1 MATYNFDDLK
11 EEYNN
16 LEDPIIVIK
25 IQGKDLGSIKKGYPV
40 SDITIDL
47 TSGYEASVAEFT
59 IYNAYDQA
67 TATFNDDSML
77 EKYTTLGA
85 KVEIA
90 LGYAATA
97 KTVFVGAI
105 MRVNFQHELDD
116 VPGIRITAM
125 DVKGVMMA
133 SSYSKQL
140 TATYYS
146 AAVKEILERKAYANM
161 QSAGMISNIYV
172 TDTPDKPSSGT
183 GLDGAGGSDSLSSL
197 GGGMDLSSE
206 SETSDKTIEMVAE
219 SDYEFIVKVAKRYN
233 YEFYTECGNVIFR
246 KAKADTSTRMEISP
260 ATGMYSFDIS
270 YDVTG
275 LVNKVVVRAADAARA
290 QVIESEVSNSDYS
303 LPSKAK
309 SLIKASERVYIDGS
323 VTSQEEAEYRA
334 QSIME
339 NIAYRFGSL
348 ECELAGIPEY
358 LPGYFIE
365 LKDISSMV
373 NNRFYITRVIH
384 KMSPEGKYTVKL
396 EGKAAEKE

>member
-16 LEDPIIVIK
+16 FEDPIIVIK
-25 IQGKDLGSIKKGYPV
+25 IQGKDIGSIKKGYPV

-97 KTVFVGAI
+97 KTIFVGAI
-105 MRVNFQHELDD
+105 MRVNFQHDLDD

-161 QSAGMISNIYV
+161 QSAGMISGIYV
-172 TDTPDKPSSGT
+172 TDTPDKTSAGS
-183 GLDGAGGSDSLSSL
+183 GLDSIGGDSIGSMGSGLGA
-197 GGGMDLSSE
+197 SSE
-206 SETSDKTIEMVAE
+206 SEASDKTIEMVAE
-219 SDYEFIVKVAKRYN
+219 SDYEFVVKVAKRYN
-233 YEFYTECGNVIFR
+233 YEFYTECGAVIFR

-275 LVNKVVVRAADAARA
+275 LVNKVIVRAADAARA

-348 ECELAGIPEY
+348 DCELVGIPEY

-373 NNRFYITRVIH
+373 NNKFYITRVIH
-384 KMSPEGKYTVKL
+384 RMSPEGKYTVKL